1 MSCRVF
7 GRQLEE
13 EALNIL
19 AEAARARGVSE
30 IRAAFVPTEK
40 NGVIADLF
48 PRLGFAPDGRGALDA
63 LPRGARR
70 AAPPAFAARRPRD
83 RPMTDQESSAR

>member
-19 AEAARARGVSE
+19 AEAARARGVAE

-48 PRLGFAPDGRGALDA
+48 PRLGFAP
-63 LPRGARR
+63 ARR
-70 AAPPAFAARRPRD
+70 EGRWTLSLAAHAARATRIR
-83 RPMTDQESSAR
+83 RKEAA